1 MTQVQM
7 LKEVT
12 NLTDHITALAGDAA
26 NFMARLVCE
35 DTHPHHEEAV
45 AAFQALPADELDKYR
60 DKKGNPNFYLYVRRQ
75 AYHTFMHDLGD
86 SMQETVLNYGTTLV
100 EGSKSAEK

>member
-26 NFMARLVCE
+26 SFMARLVCE
-35 DTHPHHEEAV
+35 DTHPHHKEAV
-45 AAFQALPADELDKYR
+45 EAFQALSADEQAQYR

-75 AYHTFMHDLGD
+75 AYRTFMHDLGD
-86 SMQETVLNYGTTLV
+86 SMQDTVMSYALALV
-100 EGSKSAEK
+100 EGPKQKV